1 LYSFAAIEAE
11 SVDTDTD
18 YVWLV
23 EHPEVLE
30 KYVGQWIAVKD
41 GSVIASGKDFRR
53 VASEAKSVASD
64 PLFQKVPELAD
75 LVYRCQRFGAAHAP
89 GSIAALLHPQPLALA
104 RIGTIGHA

>member
-1 LYSFAAIEAE
+1 MNADA
-11 SVDTDTD
+11 D

-30 KYVGQWIAVKD
+30 RYVGQWIAVKD

-53 VASEAKSVASD
+53 VASEAKEVASD

-75 LVYRCQRFGAAHAP
+75 LVYRCLRFGSAHVP
-89 GSIAALLHPQPLALA
+89 DSISALLHPQPLALP
-104 RIGTIGHA
+104 RIGTMVRA